1 MILQLT
7 IDNEHAIRGTVLPD
21 GTRRFSVLDFLTIL
35 CLCNEEDNTEGKKRA
50 AANARKWFSRLVSS
64 GSDHCEEITSNVL
77 NMKFPGSGQRDTP
90 TMTLA
95 GLQKLFLL
103 LGGKVAGKFRELLS
117 DTFRRVEAGD
127 KTLIQV
133 IEANAASSA
142 PVQQAYRASLA
153 EEPAAPV
160 LDEMCLKRK
169 RELEDLEIAERLEKL
184 EQSKESRRTNAI
196 KSTQEVLGLIGGLD
210 PQGIDL
216 RTKLQAVDFLKNIM
230 FTGSNNNLVTNGKE
244 SVSNE
249 NTGISVA
256 VTASQ
261 MGFKCSPAQLQKIG
275 RKMAEKYRETYGE
288 EPTKHTQYV
297 NGNCVPV
304 NSYMER
310 DRALLEAC
318 IREIML

>member
-1 MILQLT
+1 
-7 IDNEHAIRGTVLPD
+7 
-21 GTRRFSVLDFLTIL
+21 
-35 CLCNEEDNTEGKKRA
+35 
-50 AANARKWFSRLVSS
+50 
-64 GSDHCEEITSNVL
+64 
-77 NMKFPGSGQRDTP
+77 
-90 TMTLA
+90 MTLA

-169 RELEDLEIAERLEKL
+169 RELEDLETAERREKL
-184 EQSKESRRTNAI
+184 EESRENRRAKAI
-196 KSTQEVLGLIGGLD
+196 ESTQKALDLLASLD
-210 PQGIDL
+210 PKGVDQ
-216 RTKLQAVDFLKNIM
+216 RTKLQAADYVKNIM
-230 FTGSNNNLVTNGKE
+230 FTGCNNNMIANG
-244 SVSNE
+244 NE
-249 NTGISVA
+249 NASINVA
-256 VTASQ
+256 VTATQ